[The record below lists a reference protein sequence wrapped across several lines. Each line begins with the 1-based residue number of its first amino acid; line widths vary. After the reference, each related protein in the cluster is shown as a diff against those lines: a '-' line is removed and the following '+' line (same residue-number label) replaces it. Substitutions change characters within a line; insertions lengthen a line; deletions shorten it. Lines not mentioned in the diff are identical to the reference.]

1 MRVKKGD
8 ENPDWNSCMVGVVYR
23 LQTGMYNNAVLGCRR
38 IRRQALCIALSVVFF
53 CEFLFALSLLRENGA
68 YAAHIAGLG
77 GHQGRS
83 SLARWV
89 GWKVGAA
96 AMRYRGP

>member
-1 MRVKKGD
+1 MHGGWFTILRPGI
-8 ENPDWNSCMVGVVYR
+8 
-23 LQTGMYNNAVLGCRR
+23 YNNAVLGFRR
-38 IRRQALCIALSVVFF
+38 IRRQALCIALSVFF

-68 YAAHIAGLG
+68 YAARIAGLS